1 MRVIFRETTAQFAYI
16 NLHVSLV
23 SLKYMILQIYISFKP
38 CGAVYCAVQCG
49 SNFEFVNEIPEC
61 AIQIKATEQC
71 FPVVLFF
78 MLYKVVL
85 TFSLWMKSSSEIQSK
100 AV

>member
-1 MRVIFRETTAQFAYI
+1 MRVIFREETAQFAYI

-23 SLKYMILQIYISFKP
+23 SLKYMILQIYISFKT

-61 AIQIKATEQC
+61 DIQIKATEQY
-71 FPVVLFF
+71 FPVVLFIV
-78 MLYKVVL
+78 LCSVVL
-85 TFSLWMKSSSEIQSK
+85 TLNL
-100 AV
+100 